1 MALRIE
7 EKIVGFGLVDNASSE
22 SSSSEVPPA
31 ALPNPKD
38 MDPTATALETM
49 SEALERQEEL
59 TGSTYK
65 IKPPTLNH
73 AIYVTINDIVL
84 NEGTPYE
91 TRRPYEI
98 FIASK
103 NMENIEWMV
112 ALTRVMSAVF
122 RKGGNL
128 TFLVEELQAIFSPQG
143 GYLKPGGVFMP
154 SVVAEFGAV
163 LKRHL
168 VKLGLMEEDNLEPE
182 QRAYLE
188 EKIREV
194 ADAQPAFGQH
204 ARICWK
210 CHHKAVIK
218 VDGCDTC
225 MNCGDSKCG

>member
-1 MALRIE
+1 MALKIDQT
-7 EKIVGFGLVDNASSE
+7 IVGFSVAEDNRNADAH
-22 SSSSEVPPA
+22 PKA
-31 ALPNPKD
+31 AQLGPPNPHD
-38 MDPTATALETM
+38 ADPDSNPLETIH
-49 SEALERQEEL
+49 EAMERQEEL
-59 TGSTYK
+59 TGTTYK

-168 VKLGLMEEDNLEPE
+168 VKHGLMEQDPLEPE
-182 QRAYLE
+182 QRAYLQ
-188 EKIREV
+188 EKIQEIG
-194 ADAQPAFGQH
+194 DAPPAFAQN
-204 ARICWK
+204 ARMCWK
-210 CHHKAVIK
+210 CHHKAVMRM
-218 VDGCDTC
+218 DGCDTC